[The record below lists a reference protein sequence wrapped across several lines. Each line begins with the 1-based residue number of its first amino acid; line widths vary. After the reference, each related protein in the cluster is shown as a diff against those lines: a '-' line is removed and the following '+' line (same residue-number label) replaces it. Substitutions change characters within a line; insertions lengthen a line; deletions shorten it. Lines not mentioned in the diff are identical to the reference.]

1 MSFKFQS
8 DSINTSSPFVDYVVY
23 APTFKFQS
31 DSINTVN
38 RYSGGGLMKSFK
50 FQSDSINTTEG
61 RKAMAEVK
69 IL

>member
-1 MSFKFQS
+1 MVADFKFQS
-8 DSINTSSPFVDYVVY
+8 DSINTL
-23 APTFKFQS
+23 A
-31 DSINTVN
+31 
-38 RYSGGGLMKSFK
+38 YSARFSMVADFK